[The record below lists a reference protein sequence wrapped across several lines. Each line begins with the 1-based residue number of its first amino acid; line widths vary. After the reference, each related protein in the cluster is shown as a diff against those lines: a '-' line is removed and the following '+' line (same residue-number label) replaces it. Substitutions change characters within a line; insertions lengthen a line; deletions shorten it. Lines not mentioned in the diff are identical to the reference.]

1 MSEDWTKVTLG
12 DIVTMTKGST
22 ATQKAIP
29 GKYPLVV
36 TAADFLSSD
45 HYQFE
50 GEAVCVPMVS
60 STGHGHASLKR
71 VHYASGK
78 FAVAN
83 IITALQK
90 RNDAPVDMK
99 YLHLLLDH
107 QRDSIIV
114 PLMKGT
120 ANVSLSQ
127 RSLAGAI
134 VSLPPVKEQHRI
146 VDLIGAVDDVIQ
158 ASLAIRTAAEGR
170 LEQLSYD
177 SIQPLGTGSTP
188 LANFLSRSIGGVW
201 GMPEGDG
208 EVDVVAFRST
218 EFSDWGAVIH
228 KDPAIRSV
236 TARVF
241 VSRALKPGDILVEKS
256 GGTPT
261 RPVGRVVQFHEH
273 DLKNKSIGTN
283 FMQIVSPDESVVDP
297 RYVFWLLWTSHRRGG
312 TVVHQNAS
320 TNIRNLQ
327 TKAYL
332 QQAVDLPPR
341 DEQNATAALLDA
353 ALRVRTAADQQVE
366 RLRELR
372 SNLLTALLSGEHE
385 IPESY
390 DELLEVHA

>member
-1 MSEDWTKVTLG
+1 MSEDWIKVTLG

-36 TAADFLSSD
+36 TAAEFLSSD

-134 VSLPPVKEQHRI
+134 VSLPPVEEQHRI
-146 VDLIGAVDDVIQ
+146 VDLIGAVDD
-158 ASLAIRTAAEGR
+158 
-170 LEQLSYD
+170 
-177 SIQPLGTGSTP
+177 
-188 LANFLSRSIGGVW
+188 
-201 GMPEGDG
+201 
-208 EVDVVAFRST
+208 
-218 EFSDWGAVIH
+218 
-228 KDPAIRSV
+228 
-236 TARVF
+236 
-241 VSRALKPGDILVEKS
+241 
-256 GGTPT
+256 
-261 RPVGRVVQFHEH
+261 
-273 DLKNKSIGTN
+273 
-283 FMQIVSPDESVVDP
+283 
-297 RYVFWLLWTSHRRGG
+297 
-312 TVVHQNAS
+312 
-320 TNIRNLQ
+320 
-327 TKAYL
+327 
-332 QQAVDLPPR
+332 
-341 DEQNATAALLDA
+341 ATAAAEANHREGLVAGAQVVGEAMLAGDPDMGILDDVAKWYSGATPKAGKPEFYEGGTIPWAVIADVQDKPISGTAKSLTEAGAAVVGRKAPVGSVLVSMYGTIGRSAIVTTEMTTNQAIAWGVPKAGHTGEFIFAWIRLNRVKLDA
-353 ALRVRTAADQQVE
+353 LGRGATQRNINRAMLREFPIPLVSEAREQELMELSDAVDAVVQASESTVT
-366 RLRELR
+366 RLRGLR
-372 SNLLTALLSGEHE
+372 SNLLTALLSGEHV

-390 DELLEVHA
+390 DELLEVSA